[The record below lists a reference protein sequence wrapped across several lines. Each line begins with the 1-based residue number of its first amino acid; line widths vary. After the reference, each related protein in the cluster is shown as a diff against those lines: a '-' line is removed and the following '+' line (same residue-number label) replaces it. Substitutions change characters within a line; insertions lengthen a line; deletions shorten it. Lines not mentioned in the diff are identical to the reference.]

1 MLTYPPK
8 TAIEWERNSIFGG
21 ITIIMKVDKIPYR
34 DTGYFSSLIC
44 DYLDQH
50 KDVRPLYNRFP
61 KLEEFAAQI
70 KEKAASYPSSF
81 RPILHEAVKRQNEG
95 MSLSKLSQKNIELL
109 GADSTFTIVTGHQ
122 LNLFTGPLYVFY
134 KIVSVVN
141 LCQQLKKAHP
151 KKNFVPV
158 FWMATEDHDFEEIN
172 HFTLNG
178 KKWVW
183 NSDSSGAVG
192 HFKTSGLEKLG
203 ERLPNELGDSE
214 KGQYLVS
221 LFKKAYEAH
230 DTLTAATRFLA
241 NELFGTLGLVII
253 DGDDKRLKELSS
265 PLIERDILEQ
275 VGFTNVKDTLEAWKT
290 KNLPFKVQ
298 VNPRE
303 INYFYLIPGLR
314 ERIVF
319 AEGEYQVMNS
329 DLRFSPAE
337 LKEEIAN
344 HPERFSP
351 NVIMRPVYQE
361 CILPNLCYI
370 GGGGEIA
377 YWLELKSTFEAFK
390 IPLPVLLLRNSALL
404 MSEKQGEKLDKLQI
418 SLTDIFLDSN
428 RFINKKVRE
437 ISNIIIDFSP
447 QKELL
452 QEQFKNL
459 HELAKET
466 DASFLGAVKAQERK
480 QIKGLEHLEK
490 RLLKAQKRKLKD
502 QVVRMTE
509 IQQALF
515 PNGSLQERQL
525 NFSQF
530 YLELGNELLQ
540 GLQKNLDPLDL
551 RFTVLRY

>member
-1 MLTYPPK
+1 MLTYHPK

-21 ITIIMKVDKIPYR
+21 ITIIMKVDKIPYS
-34 DTGYFSSLIC
+34 DTGYFSTLIC
-44 DYLDQH
+44 DYLDGH
-50 KDVRPLYNRFP
+50 KDVRPYYNRFP
-61 KLEEFAAQI
+61 KLEEFKAQI
-70 KEKAASYPSSF
+70 EEKAKGYPKAF
-81 RPILHEAVKRQNEG
+81 RPVLQKAVSIQNKVL
-95 MSLSKLSQKNIELL
+95 SLSKTSQKNIELL
-109 GADSTFTIVTGHQ
+109 EDDNTFTVVTGHQ

-134 KIVSVVN
+134 KIISVVN
-141 LCQQLKKAHP
+141 LCNTLKKAHP

-172 HFTLNG
+172 YFNLHG

-183 NSDSSGAVG
+183 NSEATGAVG
-192 HFKTSGLEKLG
+192 HFATDGLEKLSMAL
-203 ERLPNELGDSE
+203 RAELGTSE
-214 KGQYLVS
+214 KALKLVA
-221 LFKKAYEAH
+221 LFKEAYENH
-230 DTLTAATRFLA
+230 ETLTQATRYLA
-241 NELFGTLGLVII
+241 NELFGSLGLVII
-253 DGDDKRLKELSS
+253 DGDDKLLKELSI
-265 PLIERDILEQ
+265 PLMEGDILRQQGFKKVIETIEHWKEQ
-275 VGFTNVKDTLEAWKT
+275 
-290 KNLPFKVQ
+290 NLPYKVQ

-303 INYFYLIPGLR
+303 INYFYLLPGVR

-329 DLRFSPAE
+329 ELRFSE
-337 LKEEIAN
+337 EEIKKEIAV

-377 YWLELKSTFEAFK
+377 YWLQLKSAFEAYEISF
-390 IPLPVLLLRNSALL
+390 PVLLLRNSALL
-404 MSEKQGEKLDKLQI
+404 MSEKQGAKLEKLQI
-418 SLTDIFLDSN
+418 GLPDIFLESN
-428 RFINKKVRE
+428 HFINKKVRE
-437 ISNIIIDFSP
+437 ISNILIDFSP
-447 QKELL
+447 QKEILN
-452 QEQFKNL
+452 EQFGHL
-459 HELAKET
+459 HELAAQT
-466 DASFLGAVKAQERK
+466 DTSFLGAVKAQERK

-515 PNGSLQERQL
+515 PNGSLQERQI
-525 NFSQF
+525 NFSEF
-530 YLELGNELLQ
+530 YLELGDDLLA

>member
-21 ITIIMKVDKIPYR
+21 ITIIMKVDKIPYC

-50 KDVRPLYNRFP
+50 KDVRPFYNRFP

-70 KEKAASYPSSF
+70 EEKAASYPTSF
-81 RPILHEAVKRQNEG
+81 RPILQEAVKKQNETLT
-95 MSLSKLSQKNIELL
+95 LSKTSQKNIEAL
-109 GADSTFTIVTGHQ
+109 GSDSTFTVVTGHQ

-134 KIVSVVN
+134 KIISVVN
-141 LCQQLKKAHP
+141 LCAQLKKVHP

-172 HFTLNG
+172 HFTLHG

-183 NSDSSGAVG
+183 NADSSGAVG
-192 HFKTSGLEKLG
+192 HFKTNGLEKLG
-203 ERLPNELGDSE
+203 EKLPIELGTSE
-214 KGQYLVS
+214 KGEYLAS
-221 LFKKAYEAH
+221 LFKKAYEDH
-230 DTLTAATRFLA
+230 DSLTAATRYLA
-241 NELFGTLGLVII
+241 NELFGSLGLVII
-253 DGDDKRLKELSS
+253 DGDDKALKELSI
-265 PLIERDILEQ
+265 PLMEGDILKQ
-275 VGFTNVKDTLEAWKT
+275 TGFKNVSDTLSKWKANT
-290 KNLPFKVQ
+290 LPYKVQ

-303 INYFYLIPGLR
+303 INYFYLTPGVR
-314 ERIVF
+314 ERIVQ
-319 AEGEYQVMNS
+319 EDGEYQVLNS
-329 DLRFSPAE
+329 ELRFSQAE
-337 LKEEIAN
+337 LKKEIAE

-377 YWLELKSTFEAFK
+377 YWLQLKSTFEAFD

-404 MSEKQGEKLDKLQI
+404 MSEKQGNKLEKLQI
-418 SLTDIFLDSN
+418 ELPDIFLDSN

-437 ISNIIIDFSP
+437 ISNILIDFNP
-447 QKELL
+447 QKEVL
-452 QEQFKNL
+452 QEQFKKL
-459 HELAKET
+459 HKLATQT

-480 QIKGLEHLEK
+480 QVKGLEHLEK

-502 QVVRMTE
+502 QVERMTE

-515 PNGSLQERQL
+515 PNGSLQERQV

-530 YLELGNELLQ
+530 YLELGEDLLES
-540 GLQKNLDPLDL
+540 LQKNLDPLDL

>member
-1 MLTYPPK
+1 
-8 TAIEWERNSIFGG
+8 
-21 ITIIMKVDKIPYR
+21 MKVDKIPYC

-50 KDVRPLYNRFP
+50 KDVRSYYNHFP
-61 KLEEFAAQI
+61 KLEEFVAQI
-70 KEKAASYPSSF
+70 KEKSASYPNSF
-81 RPILHEAVKRQNEG
+81 RPILQEAVKKQNEG
-95 MSLSKLSQKNIELL
+95 VLLSKSSQKNIELL
-109 GADSTFTIVTGHQ
+109 GSDSTFTVVTGHQ

-134 KIVSVVN
+134 KIISVVN
-141 LCQQLKKAHP
+141 LCAQLKKAHP

-158 FWMATEDHDFEEIN
+158 FWMATEDHDFDEIN
-172 HFTLNG
+172 HFTLHG

-203 ERLPNELGDSE
+203 ERLPDELGTSGKAQE
-214 KGQYLVS
+214 LAT
-221 LFKKAYEAH
+221 LFKKAYEDH
-230 DTLTAATRFLA
+230 DTLTAATRYLA
-241 NELFGTLGLVII
+241 NELFGSLGLVII
-253 DGDDKRLKELSS
+253 DGDDKELKKLSI

-275 VGFTNVKDTLEAWKT
+275 VGFQNVNATLEEWKV
-290 KNLPFKVQ
+290 KGLPYKVQ

-319 AEGEYQVMNS
+319 TEGEYQVMNS
-329 DLRFSPAE
+329 ELRFSESE
-337 LKEEIAN
+337 LKEEIAKY
-344 HPERFSP
+344 PERFSP

-361 CILPNLCYI
+361 YILPNLCYI

-404 MSEKQGEKLDKLQI
+404 MSEKQGQKLEKLQI
-418 SLTDIFLDSN
+418 SLPDIFLDTN

-437 ISNIIIDFSP
+437 ISNIIIDFNP
-447 QKELL
+447 QKEVL

-459 HELAKET
+459 HELAAQT

-480 QIKGLEHLEK
+480 QVKGLEHLEK
-490 RLLKAQKRKLKD
+490 RLVQAQKRKLKD
-502 QVVRMTE
+502 QVGRMTE
-509 IQQALF
+509 IQQDLF
-515 PNGSLQERQL
+515 PNGSLQERQV

-530 YLELGNELLQ
+530 YLELGEELIQ